1 MNELLL
7 LLLTPLLGAVII
19 FLLPSTN
26 LQGLRT
32 LALAF
37 SSLTLLISLAIYP
50 SFSLTTANIQ
60 LPLTYQWNQ
69 NLGTTFSL
77 GIDGFSYPLLIL
89 TTLLTL
95 IALLA
100 SKQITT
106 YQRGYYGLILL
117 LEAATLGVFMAQDW
131 ALFYILW
138 ELVLIPLFFLL
149 DRWGGKER
157 QAASLNFVLY
167 TMGGSVF
174 LLLSLLVLFDDTTY
188 HQFTFTAFREAAL
201 KLDASE
207 QALLL
212 AGFIIGFGVKL
223 PLFPLH
229 GWLPLAYTQAPM
241 PVSLLLSGILSKMGA
256 YGLIRAAELFPAG
269 MQLLQPIL
277 ITLGAIGII
286 HGGLL
291 AWRQT
296 HLKTMI
302 AYSSFSH
309 MGMVMVGIA
318 CLNVMGVTGA
328 VVQITAHALTAS
340 TLFLLAGW
348 LKQHT
353 GTYELSAYSGLAVKM
368 PRLAVLLGLALA
380 AGVGI
385 PASSGFIAE
394 IHTLLGSYSYHW
406 LLPVLLALGMLITAT
421 YSLSFM
427 RSFSGPT
434 PSALAKVNDISR
446 TELTVALVPLLVVWG
461 IGLYPSPLL
470 HLSQTSIEYFTQ
482 VLLTG
487 WTQ

>member
-1 MNELLL
+1 MNILIFLLL
-7 LLLTPLLGAVII
+7 SPLIGAVLI

-26 LQGLRT
+26 TLWLRRI
-32 LALAF
+32 ALL
-37 SSLTLLISLAIYP
+37 SSLISLVLSGYLYP
-50 SFSLTTANIQ
+50 LFNLTVATTQ
-60 LPLTYQWNQ
+60 LGLSYELNPD
-69 NLGTTFSL
+69 LGTTFSL
-77 GIDGFSYPLLIL
+77 GIDGFSYPLILL

-100 SKQITT
+100 SQHINT
-106 YQRGYYGLILL
+106 YQRGYYGLILM

-149 DRWGGKER
+149 DRWGGQER

-174 LLLSLLVLFDDTTY
+174 FLLSLLILFDKAPN
-188 HQFTFTAFREAAL
+188 HFFTFEAFRAAASHFN
-201 KLDASE
+201 ASE

-241 PVSLLLSGILSKMGA
+241 PITLLLSGILSKMGA
-256 YGLIRAAELFPAG
+256 YGFIRAAELLPAG

-277 ITLGAIGII
+277 LILGIVGVIY
-286 HGGLL
+286 GGLL

-318 CLNVMGVTGA
+318 SLNVIGMTGA
-328 VVQITAHALTAS
+328 ILQITAHALTAS
-340 TLFLLAGW
+340 TLFLIAGW
-348 LKQHT
+348 LKRQT
-353 GTYELSAYSGLAVKM
+353 GTYELNQYSGLGVKM
-368 PRLAVLLGLALA
+368 PRLILIGVLTLA
-380 AGVGI
+380 ASIGVPGSI
-385 PASSGFIAE
+385 GFVAE
-394 IHTLLGSYSYHW
+394 LHTMLGSYAYQW
-406 LLPVLLALGMLITAT
+406 LLPILLACGMLITAT

-427 RSFSGPT
+427 RSFTGPT
-434 PSALAKVNDISR
+434 PTAFNQLTDISR
-446 TELTVALVPLLVVWG
+446 KDFITALVPMLLVWLLG
-461 IGLYPSPLL
+461 FYPAPLL
-470 HLSQTSIEYFTQ
+470 ALSQASIRTIIQ
-482 VLLTG
+482 VITAG
-487 WTQ
+487 GA

>member
-1 MNELLL
+1 MNALILLL
-7 LLLTPLLGAVII
+7 ISPLIGAVLV

-26 LQGLRT
+26 TLWLRRG
-32 LALAF
+32 ALL
-37 SSLTLLISLAIYP
+37 SSVISLVLSVYIYP
-50 SFSLTTANIQ
+50 SFSLSTAHTQ
-60 LPLTYQWNQ
+60 LTISHEWNHD
-69 NLGTTFSL
+69 LGTTFSL
-77 GIDGFSYPLLIL
+77 GIDGFSYPLILL
-89 TTLLTL
+89 TTLLTF

-100 SKQITT
+100 SKQINT
-106 YQRGYYGLILL
+106 YQRGYYSLVLM

-149 DRWGGKER
+149 DRWGGKDR

-174 LLLSLLVLFDDTTY
+174 LLLSLLVLFDYTTH
-188 HQFTFTAFREAAL
+188 HQFTFIAFREAAL
-201 KLDASE
+201 KLNASE

-229 GWLPLAYTQAPM
+229 GWLPLAYTHAPM

-256 YGLIRAAELFPAG
+256 YGLIRAAELLPAG
-269 MQLLQPIL
+269 MQVLQPIL
-277 ITLGAIGII
+277 IILGIVGII
-286 HGGLL
+286 YGGLL

-318 CLNVMGVTGA
+318 CLNVIGLTGA
-328 VVQITAHALTAS
+328 VVQMTAHALTAS

-348 LKQHT
+348 LKRQT
-353 GTYELSAYSGLAVKM
+353 NTYELSEYSGLGVKM
-368 PRLAVLLGLALA
+368 PRLSLLLVLALA
-380 AGVGI
+380 AGIGVPG
-385 PASSGFIAE
+385 SLSFVAE
-394 IHTLLGSYSYHW
+394 IHTMLGSYAYQW
-406 LLPVLLALGMLITAT
+406 LLPALLAFGMILTAT

-427 RSFSGPT
+427 RSFAGPT
-434 PSALAKVNDISR
+434 AVKLQHTTDISR
-446 TELTVALVPLLVVWG
+446 RELIIALVPLLLVWG
-461 IGLYPSPLL
+461 LGLYPTPLL
-470 HLSQTSIEYFTQ
+470 NLSQASIEYFTQ
-482 VLLTG
+482 VLLAG
-487 WTQ
+487 GIP

>member
-1 MNELLL
+1 MNILIFLLL
-7 LLLTPLLGAVII
+7 SPLIGAVLI

-26 LQGLRT
+26 TLWFRRIALLSSLIT
-32 LALAF
+32 LALSAYLYPLFNLTVATTQLGF
-37 SSLTLLISLAIYP
+37 SYELNP
-50 SFSLTTANIQ
+50 D
-60 LPLTYQWNQ
+60 
-69 NLGTTFSL
+69 LGTTFSL
-77 GIDGFSYPLLIL
+77 GIDGFSYPLILL

-100 SKQITT
+100 SQHINT
-106 YQRGYYGLILL
+106 YQRGYYGLILM

-149 DRWGGKER
+149 DRWGGRER

-174 LLLSLLVLFDDTTY
+174 FLLSLLILFDKAPN
-188 HQFTFTAFREAAL
+188 HFFTFDAFRAAATHFN
-201 KLDASE
+201 ASE

-241 PVSLLLSGILSKMGA
+241 PITLLLSGILSKMGA
-256 YGLIRAAELFPAG
+256 YGFIRAAELLPEG
-269 MQLLQPIL
+269 MRLLQPIL
-277 ITLGAIGII
+277 LILGIMGVIY
-286 HGGLL
+286 GGLL

-318 CLNVMGVTGA
+318 SLNVIGMTGA
-328 VVQITAHALTAS
+328 VLQITAHALTAS
-340 TLFLLAGW
+340 TLFLVAGW
-348 LKQHT
+348 LKRQT
-353 GTYELSAYSGLAVKM
+353 GTYELSQYSGLGVKM
-368 PRLAVLLGLALA
+368 PRLILIGVLALA
-380 AGVGI
+380 ASIGVPG
-385 PASSGFIAE
+385 ALGFVAE
-394 IHTLLGSYSYHW
+394 LHTMLGSYAYQW
-406 LLPVLLALGMLITAT
+406 LLPILLAGGMIITAT

-427 RSFSGPT
+427 RSFTGPT
-434 PSALAKVNDISR
+434 PTAFHLLTDISR
-446 TELTVALVPLLVVWG
+446 SEFITALVPMLLVWILG
-461 IGLYPSPLL
+461 FYPTPLL
-470 HLSQTSIEYFTQ
+470 ALSQASISYIIQ
-482 VLLTG
+482 VITAG
-487 WTQ
+487 GA